1 MHQNQKNEMGH
12 LKASWVQ
19 ASGLCG
25 PLRWGRLWAGLNP
38 RWELLGWLLG
48 VVLLALA
55 VAAPATAR
63 AAATSATAA
72 AADDRPVLTL
82 GVFAYR
88 PKPIMLQRF
97 GELGGF
103 LSERVGGHRFEVR
116 AYTGPELQAAM
127 EVGAV
132 DFVLTNPV
140 HFHVLREYGALSG
153 SLASMVMRAGDQ
165 PLHGIGGVIVRKAER
180 TDLASLHDLR
190 GRRIATSGFNSLG
203 SFVAPA
209 AELQRAGV
217 PLDGLQ
223 WLVVDQPIDRVV
235 EAVLGGAAD
244 AGFVRTSVLE
254 DLQREGKLQA
264 GQLVVLNPQKV
275 PGFPLQL
282 STRLYPEWPFLAAV
296 HVPPE
301 LSHRVAVAL
310 MSLRPTDAAA
320 LSASVYGFSIPADY
334 SAVEQAM
341 RELHLA
347 PFDAEH
353 QTTWADVWQ
362 RYWVWIV
369 ALAGSAVLVLLL
381 ALGLALNTWRLVHIK
396 RDLQADRAALQS
408 QREEL
413 ARLAHFD
420 ALTGLPNRR
429 LLEDR
434 LNLALARARRN
445 ASLLA
450 LCYLDLDNFKPI
462 NDQLGH
468 AAGDRFLIEIGQRLQ
483 QGLRAD
489 DTVARLGGDEFV
501 LLLTDLEH
509 DEAWPNA
516 LHRILERL
524 RQPVA
529 IDGHE
534 VASSASVGVVLFKG
548 APGEQSADPDS
559 LLRQADQ
566 AMYQAKQEGR
576 NRYRVVEFKA

>member
-1 MHQNQKNEMGH
+1 MGH

-19 ASGLCG
+19 VCGLCG
-25 PLRWGRLWAGLNP
+25 PVGSDGPWARLGPRWGW
-38 RWELLGWLLG
+38 LGWLL
-48 VVLLALA
+48 VAAWMVWA
-55 VAAPATAR
+55 VSAPATAF
-63 AAATSATAA
+63 ATATGA
-72 AADDRPVLTL
+72 TPVAADNRPVLTL

-88 PKPIMLQRF
+88 PKPVMLQRF
-97 GELGGF
+97 GELGVF
-103 LSERVGGHRFEVR
+103 LSDRVGSHRFEVR
-116 AYTGPELQAAM
+116 AYTGPELQAAI
-127 EVGAV
+127 EAGAV
-132 DFVLTNPV
+132 DFVLTNPA
-140 HFHVLREYGALSG
+140 HFHVLREYGTLSG

-165 PLHGIGGVIVRKAER
+165 PLHGIGGVIVRRADR
-180 TDLASLHDLR
+180 TDIATLQDLR
-190 GRRIATSGFNSLG
+190 GRRIAVSGLDSLG
-203 SFVAPA
+203 SYMAPA

-217 PLDGLQ
+217 PVHEVQ
-223 WLVVDQPIDRVV
+223 WQVTGQPVDRVV
-235 EAVLGGAAD
+235 EAVLSGAVD
-244 AGFVRTSVLE
+244 AGFVRTSALE
-254 DLQREGKLQA
+254 DLQHEGKLQA
-264 GQLVVLNPQKV
+264 GQLVVLNPQNV

-282 STRLYPEWPFLAAV
+282 STRLYPEWPFLAAI

-320 LSASVYGFSIPADY
+320 LSASVYGFTIPADY
-334 SAVEQAM
+334 SSVEQTM
-341 RELHLA
+341 RELRVA
-347 PFDAEH
+347 PFDTEP

-362 RYWVWIV
+362 RYQLWIV
-369 ALAGSAVLVLLL
+369 ALAAAVALVFLL
-381 ALGLALNTWRLVHIK
+381 ALGLALNTVRLVRIK
-396 RDLQADRAALQS
+396 RDLQADRAALQR

-468 AAGDRFLIEIGQRLQ
+468 AAGDRFLVEMARRLQ

-501 LLLTDLEH
+501 LLLTDLASE
-509 DEAWPNA
+509 EEWQTA
-516 LHRILERL
+516 LRRTMEQL

-534 VASSASVGVVLFKG
+534 VASSASVGVVLFAG
-548 APGEQSADPDS
+548 RSSEPADPDS

-576 NRYRVVEFKA
+576 NRYRVFELKA

>member
-1 MHQNQKNEMGH
+1 M
-12 LKASWVQ
+12 
-19 ASGLCG
+19 
-25 PLRWGRLWAGLNP
+25 
-38 RWELLGWLLG
+38 
-48 VVLLALA
+48 
-55 VAAPATAR
+55 
-63 AAATSATAA
+63 A

-97 GELGGF
+97 GGLGGF
-103 LSERVGGHRFEVR
+103 LSEQVGSHRFEVR
-116 AYTGPELQAAM
+116 AYTGPELQAAI
-127 EVGAV
+127 EAGAV

-153 SLASMVMRAGDQ
+153 SLASMVMRSGDQ
-165 PLHGIGGVIVRKAER
+165 PLHGIGGVIVRKADR
-180 TDLASLHDLR
+180 TDIATLHDLR
-190 GRRIATSGFNSLG
+190 GRRIATSGFESLG
-203 SFVAPA
+203 SFMAPA

-217 PLDGLQ
+217 PLHGLQ
-223 WLVVDQPIDRVV
+223 WQVTGQPIDRVV

-282 STRLYPEWPFLAAV
+282 STRLYPEWPFLAAI

-320 LSASVYGFSIPADY
+320 LSANVYGFTIPADY
-334 SAVEQAM
+334 TAVEQAM
-341 RELHLA
+341 RELHMA

-353 QTTWADVWQ
+353 QPTWADVWQ
-362 RYWVWIV
+362 RYRVWIV

-381 ALGLALNTWRLVHIK
+381 ALGLALNTWRLVRIK
-396 RDLQADRAALQS
+396 RELQADRAALQR

-429 LLEDR
+429 LLQDR

-501 LLLTDLEH
+501 LLLTDLASE
-509 DEAWPNA
+509 EEWQSA
-516 LHRILERL
+516 LRRTMERL

-548 APGEQSADPDS
+548 GPEQSADPDS

-576 NRYRVVEFKA
+576 NRYRVFEFKA

>member
-1 MHQNQKNEMGH
+1 M
-12 LKASWVQ
+12 
-19 ASGLCG
+19 
-25 PLRWGRLWAGLNP
+25 
-38 RWELLGWLLG
+38 GWLLG
-48 VVLLALA
+48 AVLLVLA
-55 VAAPATAR
+55 VSAPAGAR
-63 AAATSATAA
+63 ASATGATA
-72 AADDRPVLTL
+72 VAADDRPVLTL

-88 PKPIMLQRF
+88 PKPVMLQRF
-97 GELGGF
+97 GALGGF
-103 LSERVGGHRFEVR
+103 LSEQVDSHRFEVR
-116 AYTGPELQAAM
+116 AYTGPEMQAAM
-127 EVGAV
+127 EVGEV

-153 SLASMVMRAGDQ
+153 SLASMVMRSGNQ
-165 PLHGIGGVIVRKAER
+165 PLHGIGGVIVRRADR
-180 TDLASLHDLR
+180 TDIATLRDLR
-190 GRRIATSGFNSLG
+190 ERRIAVSGRESLG
-203 SFVAPA
+203 SYMAPM
-209 AELQRAGV
+209 AELLQAGV
-217 PLDGLQ
+217 PLQSLHLIETG
-223 WLVVDQPIDRVV
+223 QPVDRVV
-235 EAVLGGAAD
+235 EAVLGGAVD

-254 DLQREGKLQA
+254 DLEREGKLQA
-264 GQLVVLNPQKV
+264 DQLVVLNPQNV

-282 STRLYPEWPFLAAV
+282 STRLYPEWPFLAAI

-320 LSASVYGFSIPADY
+320 LSAGVYGFSIPADY

-341 RELHLA
+341 RGLRLA
-347 PFDAEH
+347 PFDVEH
-353 QTTWADVWQ
+353 QTTWADIWQ
-362 RYWVWIV
+362 RYQLWIG
-369 ALAGSAVLVLLL
+369 ALAAAVALVLLL
-381 ALGLALNTWRLVHIK
+381 ALGLAINTVRLVRIK
-396 RDLQADRAALQS
+396 RDLQADRTALQR

-429 LLEDR
+429 MLQDR

-445 ASLLA
+445 TSLLA

-468 AAGDRFLIEIGQRLQ
+468 AAGDRFLIEIAQRLQ

-501 LLLTDLEH
+501 LLLTDLASE
-509 DEAWPNA
+509 EEWQIA
-516 LHRILERL
+516 LRRTMERL

-534 VASSASVGVVLFKG
+534 VASSASVGVVLFSG
-548 APGEQSADPDS
+548 RSSAPADPDS

-576 NRYRVVEFKA
+576 SRYRVVEFKA

>member
-1 MHQNQKNEMGH
+1 M
-12 LKASWVQ
+12 AV
-19 ASGLCG
+19 
-25 PLRWGRLWAGLNP
+25 WA
-38 RWELLGWLLG
+38 
-48 VVLLALA
+48 VS
-55 VAAPATAR
+55 APATAL
-63 AAATSATAA
+63 ATATGATPA

-88 PKPIMLQRF
+88 PKPVMLRRF
-97 GELGGF
+97 GELGVF
-103 LSERVGGHRFEVR
+103 LSERVGSHRFEVR
-116 AYTGPELQAAM
+116 AYTGPELQAAI
-127 EVGAV
+127 EAGAV

-140 HFHVLREYGALSG
+140 HYHVLREYGALSG
-153 SLASMVMRAGDQ
+153 SLASMVMRAGNQ
-165 PLHGIGGVIVRKAER
+165 PIHGIGGVIVRKAER
-180 TDLASLHDLR
+180 SDIATLHDLR
-190 GRRIATSGFNSLG
+190 GRRIAKAGVDTLG
-203 SFVAPA
+203 SYMAPA

-217 PLDGLQ
+217 PLHGVQ
-223 WLVVDQPIDRVV
+223 WQVTGQPVDRVV

-254 DLQREGKLQA
+254 DLEREGKLQA
-264 GQLVVLNPQKV
+264 DQLVVLNPQNR

-282 STRLYPEWPFLAAV
+282 STRLYPEWPFLAAI

-310 MSLRPTDAAA
+310 MSMRPTDAAA
-320 LSASVYGFSIPADY
+320 LNANVYGFTIPADY
-334 SAVEQAM
+334 SAVEQTM
-341 RELHLA
+341 RELHIA

-362 RYWVWIV
+362 RYRVWIV

-381 ALGLALNTWRLVHIK
+381 ALGLAINTWRLVRIK
-396 RDLQADRAALQS
+396 RDLQADRAALQR

-429 LLEDR
+429 LLQDR
-434 LNLALARARRN
+434 LNLALARTRRN
-445 ASLLA
+445 ASMLA

-462 NDQLGH
+462 NDQFGH
-468 AAGDRFLIEIGQRLQ
+468 AAGDRFLVEIARRLQ
-483 QGLRAD
+483 QGLRAE

-501 LLLTDLEH
+501 LLLTDLASE
-509 DEAWPNA
+509 EEWQSA
-516 LHRILERL
+516 LRRTMERL

-534 VASSASVGVVLFKG
+534 VVSSASVGVVLFAG
-548 APGEQSADPDS
+548 HSNEPADPDS

-576 NRYRVVEFKA
+576 NRYRVFEFKA

>member
-1 MHQNQKNEMGH
+1 MGH
-12 LKASWVQ
+12 LKTSWVQ
-19 ASGLCG
+19 ACGLYG
-25 PLRWGRLWAGLNP
+25 PVWQVRLWAVLGA
-38 RWELLGWLLG
+38 RWGFLGWLLG
-48 VVLLALA
+48 AVLLVLA
-55 VAAPATAR
+55 VSAPAGAR
-63 AAATSATAA
+63 ASATGATA
-72 AADDRPVLTL
+72 VAADDRPVLTL

-88 PKPIMLQRF
+88 PKPVMLQRF
-97 GELGGF
+97 GALGGF
-103 LSERVGGHRFEVR
+103 LSEQVDSHRFEVR
-116 AYTGPELQAAM
+116 AYTGPELQAAI
-127 EVGAV
+127 EAGEV

-153 SLASMVMRAGDQ
+153 SLASMVMRSGNQ
-165 PLHGIGGVIVRKAER
+165 PLHGIGGVIVRRADR
-180 TDLASLHDLR
+180 TDIATLRDLR
-190 GRRIATSGFNSLG
+190 ERRIATSGFDSLG
-203 SFVAPA
+203 SFMAPA

-217 PLDGLQ
+217 PLDKLQ
-223 WLVVDQPIDRVV
+223 WLVTGQPVDQVV
-235 EAVLGGAAD
+235 DAVLGGAVD

-254 DLQREGKLQA
+254 DLEREGRLQA
-264 GQLVVLNPQKV
+264 GQLVVLNPQNV

-282 STRLYPEWPFLAAV
+282 STRLYPEWPFLAAI

-341 RELHLA
+341 RALRMA
-347 PFDAEH
+347 PFDVEH
-353 QTTWADVWQ
+353 QTTWADIWQ
-362 RYWVWIV
+362 RYQLWIG
-369 ALAGSAVLVLLL
+369 ALAAAVALVLLL
-381 ALGLALNTWRLVHIK
+381 ALGLAINTVRLVRIK
-396 RDLQADRAALQS
+396 RDLQADRTALQR

-429 LLEDR
+429 LLQDR

-450 LCYLDLDNFKPI
+450 LCCLDLDNFKPI

-468 AAGDRFLIEIGQRLQ
+468 AAGDRFLIEIAQRLQ

-501 LLLTDLEH
+501 LLLTDLDHGEG
-509 DEAWPNA
+509 WPNA

-534 VASSASVGVVLFKG
+534 VASSASAGVVLLKG
-548 APGEQSADPDS
+548 APEQSADPDS

-576 NRYRVVEFKA
+576 SRYRVVEFKA

>member
-1 MHQNQKNEMGH
+1 MEPNKKGGE
-12 LKASWVQ
+12 L
-19 ASGLCG
+19 GLSNT
-25 PLRWGRLWAGLNP
+25 LWAVCSVRACWRRAL
-38 RWELLGWLLG
+38 WLLLGCLLG
-48 VVLLALA
+48 VSGA
-55 VAAPATAR
+55 VWAQPKPDAPGAVP
-63 AAATSATAA
+63 
-72 AADDRPVLTL
+72 ADTRPLLTL

-97 GELGGF
+97 GELGAF
-103 LSERVGGHRFEVR
+103 LSERVGSHRFEVR

-127 EVGAV
+127 EVGEV

-153 SLASMVMRAGDQ
+153 SLASMVMRKGGQ
-165 PLHGIGGVIVRKAER
+165 PLHGIGGVIVRRADR
-180 TDLASLHDLR
+180 IDIATLRDLR
-190 GRRIATSGFNSLG
+190 GRRIATSEFDSLG

-209 AELQRAGV
+209 AELQRVGV
-217 PLDGLQ
+217 PLDQLQ
-223 WLVVDQPIDRVV
+223 WLVTGQPVDQVV
-235 EAVLGGAAD
+235 DAVLGGTVD
-244 AGFVRTSVLE
+244 AGFVRTGLLE
-254 DLQREGKLQA
+254 DLKREGKLQA
-264 GQLVVLNPQKV
+264 SQLVVLNPQHV

-282 STRLYPEWPFLAAV
+282 STRLYPEWPFLAAI

-301 LSHRVAVAL
+301 LSHQVAVAL

-334 SAVEQAM
+334 SAVERAM
-341 RELHLA
+341 RELHIA

-353 QTTWADVWQ
+353 ETTWADVWK
-362 RYWVWIV
+362 RYRVWIV
-369 ALAGSAVLVLLL
+369 ALAGAAALVLLL
-381 ALGLALNTWRLVHIK
+381 ALGLAINTLRLVRIK
-396 RDLQADRAALQS
+396 RDLQADRALLQQ

-429 LLEDR
+429 LLQDR
-434 LNLALARARRN
+434 LNLALARTRRSART
-445 ASLLA
+445 LA

-462 NDQLGH
+462 NDRLGH
-468 AAGDRFLIEIGQRLQ
+468 AAGDRFLVEIAQRLQ

-501 LLLTDLEH
+501 LLLTDLTSA
-509 DEAWPNA
+509 DEWQTA
-516 LHRILERL
+516 LHRTLERL

-534 VASSASVGVVLFKG
+534 VASSASVGVVLFPA
-548 APGEQSADPDS
+548 APDDPADPDT
-559 LLRQADQ
+559 LLRHADQ

-576 NRYRVVEFKA
+576 DRYRVFDLKA